1 MVCQLY
7 VWVIGLNVVS
17 WQYILMFVNTLTA
30 WYEKSR
36 TELRGFKE
44 NAGCECNVLKVNFKV
59 VLHHSND

>member
-1 MVCQLY
+1 M
-7 VWVIGLNVVS
+7 S

-30 WYEKSR
+30 RYEISR
-36 TELRGFKE
+36 TELRGFNE